1 MTFAVQVGEHGSHA
15 HLTSQRRTWVAAHQ
29 DLPSVAVIQFGET
42 VVLQS
47 HATKLINWNMI
58 IPIQMCTKTQ
68 KLLHQ
73 GMPRGED
80 SPVLQALSILPSAT
94 VEMNPRRTMAGRL
107 LHGVQLVSSIG
118 SHPLWNLIDS
128 EIPLKFPPFRFR
140 KVAMKKSKSLQIFW
154 VLLLTNSITIHL
166 PNDAYCHQCYHGC
179 LHEIVFGIIK
189 LGSTRLQQS
198 FQPDAKLS
206 SCQAI
211 IICGFG

>member
-1 MTFAVQVGEHGSHA
+1 MNLVKSAESLLSTSLQVHDLCGS
-15 HLTSQRRTWVAAHQ
+15 SRRTWQSCPSDFSTQNLSCCPSGHDNSNPNVHQ
-29 DLPSVAVIQFGET
+29 NRAG
-42 VVLQS
+42 QS
-47 HATKLINWNMI
+47 
-58 IPIQMCTKTQ
+58 
-68 KLLHQ
+68 
-73 GMPRGED
+73 MPRGED

-128 EIPLKFPPFRFR
+128 EIPLKFLPFRFR
-140 KVAMKKSKSLQIFW
+140 KVAMKKSSRCKFSESYY
-154 VLLLTNSITIHL
+154 LLPPKPYGTIL
-166 PNDAYCHQCYHGC
+166 PNDAYGHQCYHGC